1 MQETI
6 YFLLNMWCFQGSE
19 DLVVFWVM
27 TSTRL
32 HGDNHMGR
40 GKNTTGV
47 GISYKILQAVILANK
62 LTFNSNA
69 VNFGD
74 QNAAI

>member
-1 MQETI
+1 
-6 YFLLNMWCFQGSE
+6 
-19 DLVVFWVM
+19 
-27 TSTRL
+27 
-32 HGDNHMGR
+32 MGR